1 MKYVKV
7 LPDKS
12 LAISHTTIPDIGENE
27 CLLEVKAIGVNRADL
42 LQRDGNYPAPDGESQ
57 VLGIEASGNIQEVG
71 ARVADWTA
79 GDKVFGIVPGGAYA
93 EYVKVK
99 ADQLMRIPENMTY
112 EEAAGVAEVFLT
124 AYQSLFYLA
133 GIQAG
138 NQVLIHA
145 GASGVGTAAIQLAK
159 QVGASVT
166 VTVGSD
172 EKAAAC
178 LALGADYA
186 INYHETD
193 FVTWQEQMIPPGFNG
208 IMDCVAGDY
217 VNRNIAVSAMD
228 ARIVILAALGGRFS
242 EKTDIGIML
251 KRRISILASTLR
263 NRSDAYKARLVS
275 DFDSEFGAALSSGQ
289 IRPVIYSV
297 LHWES
302 VEQAH
307 CLLAENRNIGKVIL
321 TTS

>member
-1 MKYVKV
+1 M
-7 LPDKS
+7 PDKS
-12 LAISHTTIPDIGENE
+12 LAISHTPVPEVGEND

-42 LQRDGNYPAPDGESQ
+42 LQRDGNYPAPDGESLI
-57 VLGIEASGNIQEVG
+57 LGIEASGIVRKVG
-71 ARVADWTA
+71 AQVANWNS

-93 EYVKVK
+93 EFVKVR
-99 ADQLMRIPENMTY
+99 ADQLMRIPESLTY
-112 EEAAGVAEVFLT
+112 EQSAGVAEVFLT
-124 AYQSLFYLA
+124 AHQSLFWLA
-133 GIQAG
+133 GIEAE

-166 VTVGSD
+166 VTVGTD

-178 LALGADYA
+178 LALGADHA

-193 FVTWQEQMIPPGFNG
+193 FVIWKDHRVPLGFNG
-208 IMDCVAGDY
+208 IIDCIAGDY

-242 EKTDIGIML
+242 EQTDIGNML
-251 KRRISILASTLR
+251 KKRVSILASTLR
-263 NRSDAYKARLVS
+263 NRSNAYKARLVA
-275 DFDSEFGAALSSGQ
+275 DFNDKFGALLNSGV

-302 VEQAH
+302 VEEAH
-307 CLLAENRNIGKVIL
+307 SLLAENKNIGKVIL